1 MRLPVLAIALGAFAV
16 GTTEFVVIGLLPT
29 IAPDLG
35 VDTSTAG
42 LLVTGYAI
50 GIAVGG
56 PILTFATR
64 RMVKAKVLVLLMA
77 GFAIA
82 HLLLAVAPTFELLL
96 LGRLLTAS
104 AHGSFFAVGA
114 IVAAETAEPGHEGRA
129 IGLMFTGLTVA
140 TVIGVPLGT
149 LIGQQT
155 NWRVPFLVVA
165 GLAAVAAVAIHLTV
179 TTERETGPIRRPS
192 PVDRNALAFALV
204 TTVIGFGSQFVLFTY
219 LAPFLEQVTGIA
231 LAAIS
236 ALLVVFGVASALGTS
251 LGGRSSD
258 RWPRATLPVALASL
272 ALILAAFGVFGTVVI
287 AAIPL
292 LFAWGV
298 AGFVLSPALQ
308 ARVVSAA
315 GPENTLASSLN
326 ISAFNVGIATGSLIG
341 SRVVADGGL
350 DMTPFVGAAL
360 AALAIVPA
368 LVGSARST
376 SRASEMP
383 AVVAPARAPMDRVSD
398 QWTG

>member
-16 GTTEFVVIGLLPT
+16 GTTEFIVIGLLPT
-29 IAPDLG
+29 IGADLG
-35 VDTSTAG
+35 VDTATAG

-56 PILTFATR
+56 PALVFATR
-64 RMVKAKVLVLLMA
+64 HIAKPKVLVGLMT

-104 AHGSFFAVGA
+104 AHGAFFAVGA

-149 LIGQQT
+149 FIGQQT
-155 NWRVPFLVVA
+155 NWHLPFVIVA
-165 GLAAVAAVAIHLTV
+165 GLATAAALAIHLTV
-179 TTERETGPIRRPS
+179 RTRQGTGPVGRPS
-192 PVDRNALAFALV
+192 PIDRTALLLALV
-204 TTVIGFGSQFVLFTY
+204 TTVLGFGSQFVVFTY
-219 LAPFLEQVTGIA
+219 LAPFLAQVTGVE
-231 LAAIS
+231 LTAIS
-236 ALLVVFGVASALGTS
+236 PLLVVFGVASALGTF

-258 RWPRATLPVALASL
+258 RWPLATLPIALACL
-272 ALILAAFGVFGTVVI
+272 ALVLAAFGFFGTI
-287 AAIPL
+287 AAATIPL

-308 ARVVSAA
+308 ARVVNAA

-326 ISAFNVGIATGSLIG
+326 ISAFNVGIATGSLVG

-350 DMTPFVGAAL
+350 AVTPYIAAAL
-360 AALAIVPA
+360 AAFAIVPA
-368 LVGSARST
+368 LIGSVRSAKLPSAT
-376 SRASEMP
+376 PPTVMP
-383 AVVAPARAPMDRVSD
+383 AQLPID
-398 QWTG
+398 